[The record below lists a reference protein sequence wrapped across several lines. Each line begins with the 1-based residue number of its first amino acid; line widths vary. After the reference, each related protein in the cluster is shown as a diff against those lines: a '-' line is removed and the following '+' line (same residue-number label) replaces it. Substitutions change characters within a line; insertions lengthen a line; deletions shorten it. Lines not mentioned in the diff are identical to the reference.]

1 MPRLATIGFNRPM
14 YTAADHQFMSQAIA
28 EAQNALYLSN
38 PNPRV
43 GCVIVKDG
51 VVIGRGCTQRV
62 GGPHAEVQALADA
75 RARGF
80 DPTGSTVYVTLEPCN
95 HIGRTPPC
103 VDALI
108 AAKPTRVI
116 VSMSDPNPLVFGKG
130 LERLKAAGIEVHCG
144 LLESE
149 ARALNQGFISRMTR
163 GLPWVRMKIAASLD
177 GKTALPN
184 GQSQWITGPSARADG
199 HHWRAQACAILSG
212 VGTVKEDDPSLN
224 VRDVN
229 TDRQPWRI
237 IVDSKLETPLKAK
250 VLSNPQAS
258 GVILVCA
265 SLDSRESQDKAKAF
279 EALGIEV
286 IAMANAN
293 SKVDLPKLFAY
304 LAKERHMNEIHIE
317 AGFKLNGS
325 LLREDCV
332 DELLLYYAPFFM
344 GEGIGM
350 ANISPL
356 TALDQR
362 QDWQIIDQ
370 ALFGSDLR
378 LRLSKK

>member
-1 MPRLATIGFNRPM
+1 M
-14 YTAADHQFMSQAIA
+14 YTAVDHQFMSQALA

-43 GCVIVKDG
+43 GCVIVKNG
-51 VVIGRGCTQRV
+51 EVIGRGYTQKV
-62 GGPHAEVQALADA
+62 GGPHAEVQALADVKSKGLDA
-75 RARGF
+75 A
-80 DPTGSTVYVTLEPCN
+80 GSTVYVTLEPCN
-95 HIGRTPPC
+95 HTGKTPPC

-108 AAKPTRVI
+108 AANPTMVI
-116 VSMSDPNPLVFGKG
+116 AAMSDPNPLVGGKG
-130 LERLKAAGIEVHCG
+130 LERLKAAGIEVRCG

-149 ARALNQGFISRMTR
+149 AQALNRGFISRMTR

-184 GQSQWITGPSARADG
+184 GQSQWITGTLARADG
-199 HHWRAQACAILSG
+199 HHWRAQACAILTG

-224 VRDVN
+224 VRDVK
-229 TDRQPWRI
+229 TERQPWRI
-237 IVDSKLETPLKAK
+237 IVDSKLETPLNAK
-250 VLSNPQAS
+250 VLSNPDAS

-265 SLDSRESQDKAKAF
+265 SLDSQESQDKAKSF
-279 EALGIEV
+279 EDLGVEV

-293 SKVDLPKLFAY
+293 GKVDLPKLFSY
-304 LAKERHMNEIHIE
+304 LAKERHMNEIHVE

-332 DELLLYYAPFFM
+332 DELLLYHAPFFM

-356 TALDQR
+356 TTLDQR

-370 ALFGSDLR
+370 SLFGSDLR
-378 LRLSKK
+378 LRLSKKITQPI

>member
-1 MPRLATIGFNRPM
+1 M
-14 YTAADHQFMSQAIA
+14 YTAVDHQFMSQALA

-51 VVIGRGCTQRV
+51 EVIGRGHTQRV
-62 GGPHAEVQALADA
+62 GGPHAEVQALADVKSK
-75 RARGF
+75 GL
-80 DPTGSTVYVTLEPCN
+80 DPAGSTVYVTLEPCN
-95 HIGRTPPC
+95 HTGRTPPC

-108 AAKPTRVI
+108 AAKPAMVI
-116 VSMSDPNPLVFGKG
+116 AAMSDPNPLVSGKG
-130 LERLKAAGIEVHCG
+130 LERLKAAGIEVRCG

-149 ARALNQGFISRMTR
+149 AQALNRGFISRMTR

-184 GQSQWITGPSARADG
+184 GQSQWITGTLARADG
-199 HHWRAQACAILSG
+199 HHWRAQACAILTG

-224 VRDVN
+224 VRDVK
-229 TDRQPWRI
+229 TERQPWRI
-237 IVDSKLETPLKAK
+237 IVDSKLETPLNAK
-250 VLSNPQAS
+250 ILDNLQAS
-258 GVILVCA
+258 GLILVCA
-265 SLDSRESQDKAKAF
+265 SLDSQESQDKSRAF

-293 SKVDLPKLFAY
+293 GKVDLPRLFSY
-304 LAKERHMNEIHIE
+304 LAKERQMNEIHVE

-325 LLREDCV
+325 LLREGCV
-332 DELLLYYAPFFM
+332 DELLLYYAPFLM

-356 TALDQR
+356 AALDQR
-362 QDWQIIDQ
+362 QDWQIIDHS
-370 ALFGSDLR
+370 LFGSDLR

>member
-1 MPRLATIGFNRPM
+1 MLLMPTIGFNRPM
-14 YTAADHQFMSQAIA
+14 YTEVDHQLMSQALA
-28 EAQNALYLSN
+28 QAQNALYLSN

-43 GCVIVKDG
+43 GCIIVKDG
-51 VVIGRGCTQRV
+51 LVIGRGHTQRV
-62 GGPHAEVQALADA
+62 GGPHAEVQALADVKMN
-75 RARGF
+75 GF
-80 DPTGSTVYVTLEPCN
+80 DAAGSTIYVTLEPCN
-95 HIGRTPPC
+95 HTGRTPPC

-108 AAKPTRVI
+108 AAKPALVI
-116 VSMSDPNPLVFGKG
+116 VAMSDPNPLVGGKG
-130 LERLKAAGIEVHCG
+130 LERLKAAGIDVRCG

-149 ARALNQGFISRMTR
+149 AQALNRGFISRMTR

-184 GQSQWITGPSARADG
+184 GQSQWITGSLARADG
-199 HHWRAQACAILSG
+199 HHWRAQACAILTG

-224 VRDVN
+224 VRDVK
-229 TDRQPWRI
+229 TERQPWRI
-237 IVDSKLETPLKAK
+237 IVDSKLETPLNAK
-250 VLSNPQAS
+250 VLSNSMGS

-265 SLDSRESQDKAKAF
+265 SLTSQESQDKAKSF
-279 EALGIEV
+279 EALGVEV

-293 SKVDLPKLFAY
+293 GKVDLPKLFSY
-304 LAKERHMNEIHIE
+304 LAKERHMNEIHVE

-325 LLREDCV
+325 LLREGCV

-362 QDWQIIDQ
+362 QDWQIFDQ